1 MAKYTDIDLNFS
13 RNPVTNDVSIL
24 QDADSI
30 KAAVR
35 NLILTDAGERPF
47 NPTIGSSIRGL
58 LFEPASP
65 IIASEIEARIRNVL
79 RNFEPRIQLLQ
90 VDVVTLFDRNEF
102 EVTIGFR
109 MTGDTRTTVV
119 PITLKRLR

>member
-1 MAKYTDIDLNFS
+1 MAKYSDIDLNFS

-24 QDADSI
+24 QDAASI
-30 KAAVR
+30 KAAVK

-47 NPTIGSSIRGL
+47 NPTLGSSIRGL

-65 IIASEIEARIRNVL
+65 IIASELEARIRNVL
-79 RNFEPRIQLLQ
+79 RNFEPRIKILQ
-90 VDVVTLFDRNEF
+90 VDIVVVFDRNEF

-109 MTGDTRTTVV
+109 MTGDTRTTLV

>member
-24 QDADSI
+24 QDAASI
-30 KAAVR
+30 KAAVK

-47 NPTIGSSIRGL
+47 NPTLGSSIRGL

-65 IIASEIEARIRNVL
+65 IIASEIEARIRTVL
-79 RNFEPRIQLLQ
+79 RNFEPRVKILR
-90 VDVVTLFDRNEF
+90 VNVVAIFDRNEF

>member
-24 QDADSI
+24 QDAASI
-30 KAAVR
+30 KAAVK

-47 NPTIGSSIRGL
+47 NPTLGSSIRGL

-65 IIASEIEARIRNVL
+65 IIASEIEARIRTVL
-79 RNFEPRIQLLQ
+79 RNFEPRVKILQ
-90 VDVVTLFDRNEF
+90 IDVVAIFDRNEF

>member
-1 MAKYTDIDLNFS
+1 MTKYSDIDLNFS
-13 RNPVTNDVSIL
+13 RNPLTNDVSIL
-24 QDADSI
+24 QDAASI
-30 KAAVR
+30 KAAVK

-47 NPTIGSSIRGL
+47 NPTLGSSIRGL

-65 IIASEIEARIRNVL
+65 IIASEIEARIRTVL
-79 RNFEPRIQLLQ
+79 RNFEPRVKILR
-90 VDVVTLFDRNEF
+90 VDVVTIFDRNEF

-109 MTGDTRTTVV
+109 MTGDTRTPVV

>member
-1 MAKYTDIDLNFS
+1 MTKYSDIDLNFS

-24 QDADSI
+24 TDASAI
-30 KAAVR
+30 KAAVK
-35 NLILTDAGERPF
+35 NLILTDIGERPF
-47 NPTIGSSIRGL
+47 NPSLGSSIRGL

-65 IIASEIEARIRNVL
+65 IIASEIEARIRTVL
-79 RNFEPRIQLLQ
+79 RNFEPRIEIIR
-90 VDVVTLFDRNEF
+90 VDVVVQIERNEF

-109 MTGDTRTTVV
+109 MTGDTRTTLV

>member
-1 MAKYTDIDLNFS
+1 MTKYSDIDLNFS
-13 RNPVTNDVSIL
+13 RNPLTNDVSIL
-24 QDADSI
+24 QDAASI
-30 KAAVR
+30 KAAVK

-47 NPTIGSSIRGL
+47 NPTLGSSIRGL

-65 IIASEIEARIRNVL
+65 IIASEIEARIRTVL
-79 RNFEPRIQLLQ
+79 RNFEPRVKILR
-90 VDVVTLFDRNEF
+90 VDVVTIFDRNEF

>member
-1 MAKYTDIDLNFS
+1 MTLLIDLNFS
-13 RNPVTNDVSIL
+13 GNPVTNDVSIL

-47 NPTIGSSIRGL
+47 NPTLGSSIRGL

>member
-1 MAKYTDIDLNFS
+1 MAKYSDIDLNFS

-24 QDADSI
+24 QDAASI
-30 KAAVR
+30 KAAVK
-35 NLILTDAGERPF
+35 NLILTDVGERPF
-47 NPTIGSSIRGL
+47 NPTLGSSIRGL

-90 VDVVTLFDRNEF
+90 VDVVTIFDRNEF

>member
-1 MAKYTDIDLNFS
+1 MAKYSDIDLNFL

-24 QDADSI
+24 QDAASI
-30 KAAVR
+30 KAAVK

-47 NPTIGSSIRGL
+47 NPTLGSSIRGL

-65 IIASEIEARIRNVL
+65 IIASEIEARIRTVL
-79 RNFEPRIQLLQ
+79 RNFEPRVKILQ
-90 VDVVTLFDRNEF
+90 VNVVAIFDRNEF

-119 PITLKRLR
+119 QITLKRLR

>member
-1 MAKYTDIDLNFS
+1 MAKYSDIDLNFS

-24 QDADSI
+24 QDAASI
-30 KAAVR
+30 KAAVK

-47 NPTIGSSIRGL
+47 NPTLGSSIRGL

-65 IIASEIEARIRNVL
+65 IIASELEARIRNVL
-79 RNFEPRIQLLQ
+79 RNFEPRVKILR
-90 VDVVTLFDRNEF
+90 VDIVVVFDRNEF

-109 MTGDTRTTVV
+109 MTGDTRTTLV

>member
-1 MAKYTDIDLNFS
+1 MAKYSDIDLNFS
-13 RNPVTNDVSIL
+13 RNPITDDVSVL
-24 QDADSI
+24 RDTDAI

-35 NLILTDAGERPF
+35 NLVLTDAGERPF
-47 NPTIGSSIRGL
+47 NPTLGSSIRGL

-65 IIASEIEARIRNVL
+65 IIASEIEARVKTVL
-79 RNFEPRIQLLQ
+79 RNFEPRIQLIA
-90 VDVVTLFDRNEF
+90 VEVVAKIDRNEF

-109 MTGDTRTTVV
+109 MTGDTRTTIV

>member
-1 MAKYTDIDLNFS
+1 MAKYSDIDLNFK

-24 QDADSI
+24 QDATSI
-30 KAAVR
+30 KAAVK

-47 NPTIGSSIRGL
+47 NPTLGSSIRGL

-65 IIASEIEARIRNVL
+65 IIASELEARIRNVL
-79 RNFEPRIQLLQ
+79 RNFEPRIQVLQ
-90 VDVVTLFDRNEF
+90 VDIVTIFDRNEF

-119 PITLKRLR
+119 PLTLKRLR

>member
-1 MAKYTDIDLNFS
+1 MAKYSDIDLNFS

-24 QDADSI
+24 QDAASI
-30 KAAVR
+30 KAAVK

-47 NPTIGSSIRGL
+47 NPTLGSSIRGL

-65 IIASEIEARIRNVL
+65 IIASELEARIRNVL

-90 VDVVTLFDRNEF
+90 VDVVTIFDRNEF

>member
-1 MAKYTDIDLNFS
+1 MAKYSDIDLNFS
-13 RNPVTNDVSIL
+13 RNPVTNDVSVL
-24 QDADSI
+24 HDAASI
-30 KAAVR
+30 KAAVK

-47 NPTIGSSIRGL
+47 NPTLGSSIRGL

-79 RNFEPRIQLLQ
+79 RNFEPRVKLLQ
-90 VDVVTLFDRNEF
+90 VDIMTNPDRNGF

-109 MTGDTRTTVV
+109 MTGDTRTTLV

>member
-1 MAKYTDIDLNFS
+1 MAKYSDIDLNFS

-24 QDADSI
+24 QDAASI
-30 KAAVR
+30 KAAVK

-47 NPTIGSSIRGL
+47 NPTLGSSIRGL

-65 IIASEIEARIRNVL
+65 IIASELEARIRNVL
-79 RNFEPRIQLLQ
+79 RNFEPRVKVLQ
-90 VDVVTLFDRNEF
+90 VDIVVVFDRNEF

-109 MTGDTRTTVV
+109 MTGDTRTTLV

>member
-1 MAKYTDIDLNFS
+1 MAKYSDIDLNFS

-24 QDADSI
+24 QDALSI
-30 KAAVR
+30 KAAVK

-47 NPTIGSSIRGL
+47 NPTLGSSIRGL

-65 IIASEIEARIRNVL
+65 IIASEIEARIKTVL
-79 RNFEPRIQLLQ
+79 RNFEPRVKILQ
-90 VDVVTLFDRNEF
+90 IDVVAQIDRNEF

-109 MTGDTRTTVV
+109 MTGDTRTTLV

>member
-1 MAKYTDIDLNFS
+1 MAKYSDIDLNFL

-24 QDADSI
+24 QDAASI
-30 KAAVR
+30 KAAVK

-47 NPTIGSSIRGL
+47 NPTLGSSIRGL

-65 IIASEIEARIRNVL
+65 IIASEIEARIRTVL
-79 RNFEPRIQLLQ
+79 RNFEPRVKILQ
-90 VDVVTLFDRNEF
+90 VNVVAIFDRNEF

>member
-1 MAKYTDIDLNFS
+1 MTKYSDIDLNFS

-24 QDADSI
+24 QDAASI
-30 KAAVR
+30 KAAVK

-47 NPTIGSSIRGL
+47 NPTLGSSIRGL

-65 IIASEIEARIRNVL
+65 IIASEIEARIRTVL
-79 RNFEPRIQLLQ
+79 RNFEPRVKILR
-90 VDVVTLFDRNEF
+90 VDVVTIFDRNEF

>member
-1 MAKYTDIDLNFS
+1 MAKYSDIDLNFS

-30 KAAVR
+30 KAAVK

-47 NPTIGSSIRGL
+47 NPTLGSSIRGL

-65 IIASEIEARIRNVL
+65 IIASELEARIRNVL

-90 VDVVTLFDRNEF
+90 VDVVTIFDRNEF

-109 MTGDTRTTVV
+109 MTGDTRTTLV

>member
-1 MAKYTDIDLNFS
+1 MAKYSDIDLNFS

-24 QDADSI
+24 QDAASI
-30 KAAVR
+30 KAAVK

-47 NPTIGSSIRGL
+47 NPTLGSSIRGL

-65 IIASEIEARIRNVL
+65 IIASEIEARIRTVL
-79 RNFEPRIQLLQ
+79 RNFEPRVKILQ
-90 VDVVTLFDRNEF
+90 VNVVAIFDRNEF

>member
-1 MAKYTDIDLNFS
+1 MTKYSDIDLNFS
-13 RNPVTNDVSIL
+13 RNPITDDVSIL
-24 QDADSI
+24 KDTDAI

-35 NLILTDAGERPF
+35 NLVLTDAGERPF
-47 NPTIGSSIRGL
+47 NPTLGSSIRGL

-65 IIASEIEARIRNVL
+65 IIASEIEARVKTVL
-79 RNFEPRIQLLQ
+79 RNFEPRIKLIA
-90 VDVVTLFDRNEF
+90 VEVVAKIDRNEF

-109 MTGDTRTTVV
+109 MIGDTRTTIV

>member
-1 MAKYTDIDLNFS
+1 MAKFTDIDLNFT

-24 QDADSI
+24 QDDAAV

-35 NLILTDAGERPF
+35 NLVLTDAGERPF
-47 NPTIGSSIRGL
+47 SPTLGSSIRGL
-58 LFEPASP
+58 LFEPTSP
-65 IIASEIEARIRNVL
+65 IIGSEIEARIRTVL
-79 RNFEPRIQLLQ
+79 KNFEPRIKLLK
-90 VDVVTLFDRNEF
+90 VEVITRIDLNEF

-109 MTGDTRTTVV
+109 MAGDTRVSLV

>member
-24 QDADSI
+24 QDAASI
-30 KAAVR
+30 KAAVK

-47 NPTIGSSIRGL
+47 NPTLGSSIRGL

-65 IIASEIEARIRNVL
+65 IIASEIEARIRTVL
-79 RNFEPRIQLLQ
+79 RNFEPRVKILR
-90 VDVVTLFDRNEF
+90 VDVVTIFDRNEF

>member
-1 MAKYTDIDLNFS
+1 MAKYSDIDLNFS

-24 QDADSI
+24 QDAASI
-30 KAAVR
+30 KAAVK

-47 NPTIGSSIRGL
+47 NPTLGSSIRGL

-65 IIASEIEARIRNVL
+65 IIASELEARIRNVL
-79 RNFEPRIQLLQ
+79 RNFEPRVKILQ
-90 VDVVTLFDRNEF
+90 VDIVVVFDRNEF

-109 MTGDTRTTVV
+109 MTGDTRTTLV